1 MIEEKEARPWA
12 PGNDESF
19 LLKYFFDGEY
29 REWASGST
37 GAASEFI
44 YIFSIWIKRYRR
56 RQKYQALMNVTSV
69 FFVNIAL
76 ARRDRGLA
84 SLWAQIAIDRNCDRW
99 KIGGRIIRG

>member
-1 MIEEKEARPWA
+1 VIEEKEAR

-29 REWASGST
+29 RVWASGST

-56 RQKYQALMNVTSV
+56 RQKSLMNVTSA
-69 FFVNIAL
+69 FF
-76 ARRDRGLA
+76 
-84 SLWAQIAIDRNCDRW
+84 IDITDSPDVS
-99 KIGGRIIRG
+99 